1 MNNDVDT
8 NTHHQLD
15 GDDDELIRLVT
26 SNADAS
32 SQYVIFR
39 NGEDELYAINVAKV
53 EELIA
58 LKEIDIAK
66 NSNAFG
72 LTAGVAKVRGNIISI
87 VVFDR
92 WLGKA
97 ELEMEDYELA
107 MMCNYGNHRMGLV
120 IKNVLGI
127 MNIDSKNFQDNS
139 DKDEK
144 TAYVTDISLGGVSGL
159 CFVFD
164 SDKMLLEVFPKIEND
179 ELEKSEMMEIK
190 KEIKGKVLHAEDSS
204 VIRSVIRSLYT
215 KLELDY
221 ELFNNGQFLLDRLS
235 TFSPEEVSLIIT
247 DIEMPV
253 MDGLGLLSAI
263 KEMPKYADVPIVVN
277 TNMANG
283 SIANKA
289 HSLGAQHII
298 HKLDLDELAA
308 VVYKYAR

>member
-1 MNNDVDT
+1 MNNEIEHKFDA
-8 NTHHQLD
+8 
-15 GDDDELIRLVT
+15 DDDELIRLVT

-39 NGEDELYAINVAKV
+39 NGDDELYAINVAKV

-58 LKEIDIAK
+58 LKEIDISK

-72 LTAGVAKVRGNIISI
+72 LTVGVAKVRGNIISI

-92 WLGKA
+92 WLGKS
-97 ELEMEDYELA
+97 ELEMSEYELV

-127 MNIDSKNFQDNS
+127 MNIDAKNFQDNS

-144 TAYVTDISLGGVSGL
+144 TAYVTDITLGGVSGL

-164 SDKMLLEVFPKIEND
+164 SDKMLMEIFPKIEND
-179 ELEKSEMMEIK
+179 ELEKIHTIEEK
-190 KEIKGKVLHAEDSS
+190 HEIKGKLLHADDSS
-204 VIRSVIRSLYT
+204 VIRNVVRALYE
-215 KLELDY
+215 KLEIDY
-221 ELFNNGQFLLDRLS
+221 ELFNNGRLLLDRLS
-235 TFSPEEVSLIIT
+235 TLSPEEVSLIIT

-253 MDGLGLLSAI
+253 MDGLGVLSAI
-263 KEMPKYADVPIVVN
+263 KEMPIWSEVPIIVN

-289 HSLGAQHII
+289 ISLGAQHII
-298 HKLDLDELAA
+298 NKLDLNELTE
-308 VVYKYAR
+308 VIYKYAR

>member
-1 MNNDVDT
+1 MNNDIDN
-8 NTHHQLD
+8 NTHQLD

-58 LKEIDIAK
+58 LKEIDISK

-107 MMCNYGNHRMGLV
+107 MMCNYGNHRMGLI

-144 TAYVTDISLGGVSGL
+144 TAYVTDITLGGVSGL

-164 SDKMLLEVFPKIEND
+164 SDKMLLEVFPRIENE

-204 VIRSVIRSLYT
+204 VIRSVIHSLYT

-235 TFSPEEVSLIIT
+235 TLAPEEVSLVIT

-263 KEMPKYADVPIVVN
+263 KEMPKYAEVPIVVN

-308 VVYKYAR
+308 VVYQYAR